1 MTRPLRLESGG
12 LYLNLPDL
20 SGLKPDELRE
30 LRRALEIGLS
40 RTSPAGEEVRLAKFG
55 GWRGV
60 AQRLWTQFAHCAGQ
74 IRLSLVPQE
83 DGKSVTLP
91 MNRHAVGLEI
101 SGSHQPHN
109 IDWSHGGETPYAVH
123 AEHAASTLLS
133 IRP

>member
-40 RTSPAGEEVRLAKFG
+40 RTSPAAGEEVRLANFG

-60 AQRLWTQFAHCAGQ
+60 AQRLWTQFAHFAGQ

-83 DGKSVTLP
+83 DGQV
-91 MNRHAVGLEI
+91 
-101 SGSHQPHN
+101 
-109 IDWSHGGETPYAVH
+109 
-123 AEHAASTLLS
+123 
-133 IRP
+133 